1 MATIKQNNNKLSSK
15 SLTRRAKAS
24 DEKAL
29 VVWGTNL
36 GSAVGL
42 GQFTKQESKTV
53 KFPPYQLGVII
64 GILLSD
70 GWLNFASSCN
80 KNARLGFGQ
89 SIGSCWVFMIC
100 I

>member
-42 GQFTKQESKTV
+42 GPFTKQESKTV

-64 GILLSD
+64 GILISPPTPTPHMC
-70 GWLNFASSCN
+70 GV
-80 KNARLGFGQ
+80 GG
-89 SIGSCWVFMIC
+89 GVGGGVF
-100 I
+100 